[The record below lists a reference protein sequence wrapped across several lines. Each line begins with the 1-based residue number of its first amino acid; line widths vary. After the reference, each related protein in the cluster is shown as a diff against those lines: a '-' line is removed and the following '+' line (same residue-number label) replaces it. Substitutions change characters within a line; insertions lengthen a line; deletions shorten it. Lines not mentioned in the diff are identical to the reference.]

1 MYPSIMV
8 YDHYPI
14 QMTIFVGIALLKHKG
29 NARSAPHVFS
39 LYLDASADVCLD
51 MAQGPS
57 DHNGLQMEWMEAC
70 IWKCIWLQAGFKQAY
85 TPFSGT
91 PISYCWIVVSCCIP
105 WNIPIKWN
113 HLHNIHWFLGIFW
126 PSHALKKTEF
136 EKLQLFAILTPRFF
150 FGACWLHHWS
160 TWKEKGDH
168 MRSGTWSARNFRWG
182 LFCTIFDVFNS
193 NFH

>member
-1 MYPSIMV
+1 MGLMKMYPSIMV

-70 IWKCIWLQAGFKQAY
+70 IWKCIWLQAGFK
-85 TPFSGT
+85 
-91 PISYCWIVVSCCIP
+91 
-105 WNIPIKWN
+105 
-113 HLHNIHWFLGIFW
+113 
-126 PSHALKKTEF
+126 HALH
-136 EKLQLFAILTPRFF
+136 A
-150 FGACWLHHWS
+150 
-160 TWKEKGDH
+160 
-168 MRSGTWSARNFRWG
+168 
-182 LFCTIFDVFNS
+182 TIDIGS
-193 NFH
+193 LL